1 MYLFKTGKPR
11 KTDRKRCARHTA
23 KLKAKNRR
31 RRQSLKK

>member
-11 KTDRKRCARHTA
+11 KTQRNRCARYTA

-31 RRQSLKK
+31 RRRSLQK